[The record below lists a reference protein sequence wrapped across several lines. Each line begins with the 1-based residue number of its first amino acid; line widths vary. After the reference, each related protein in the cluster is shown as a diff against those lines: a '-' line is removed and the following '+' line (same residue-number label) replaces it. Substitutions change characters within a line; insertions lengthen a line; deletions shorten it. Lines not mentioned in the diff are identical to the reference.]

1 MPGAGEAKGEIMTE
15 TSVPSW
21 PKRPRGISALRGL
34 FAERH
39 ARYLMP
45 APAVVTIAAMMV
57 FPVLY
62 TLWLSFHAWFASSPK
77 GPTFVGLENY
87 VTLIF
92 TDSRFQGALLRTV
105 LFTVLAVGVQTVLGI
120 AMALVFN
127 EEFSGRGLFRTL
139 FLLPMMATPVAVS
152 LVWLMMFDPTSGLL
166 NYLLDLVGVGP
177 SLWVADPNLALLC
190 LVVVDSWKFTPL
202 IMLIVLAGLS
212 ALPPEPYES
221 AVIDGAS
228 APQLFWHI
236 TLPLLRPTIMVAALF
251 RAIDALKTFDSIF
264 VITRGGPL
272 YASETLN
279 IYSFVTAFQYFNMGY
294 SSALL
299 VIFFG
304 IIMGVSVLFMWL
316 RRVSW

>member
-1 MPGAGEAKGEIMTE
+1 MPWV
-15 TSVPSW
+15 S
-21 PKRPRGISALRGL
+21 GL
-34 FAERH
+34 VSERN

-45 APAVVTIAAMMV
+45 APAVLAIAAMMV

-62 TLWLSFHAWFASSPK
+62 TFWLSFHEWFASSPK
-77 GPTFVGLENY
+77 GPAFVGLENY
-87 VTLIF
+87 AKLIL
-92 TDSRFQGALLRTV
+92 TDPRFQGAFLRTFV
-105 LFTVLAVGVQTVLGI
+105 FTLLAVGLQTMLGI

-127 EEFSGRGLFRTL
+127 EEFRGRGLFRTL

-152 LVWLMMFDPTSGLL
+152 LVWLMMYDPTSGLL
-166 NYLLDLVGVGP
+166 NYLLSLLGIGP
-177 SLWVADPNLALLC
+177 SLWVADPSIALLC

-212 ALPPEPYES
+212 ALPAEPYES
-221 AVIDGAS
+221 AIIDGAS
-228 APQLFWHI
+228 TVQLFWHI
-236 TLPLLRPTIMVAALF
+236 TLPLLRPTIMVAVLF
-251 RAIDALKTFDSIF
+251 RSIDALKTFDSIF

-279 IYSFVTAFQYFNMGY
+279 IYSFMQAFQYFNMGY

-299 VIFFG
+299 VIFFL
-304 IIMGVSVLFMWL
+304 IVMGVSVLFMWL

>member
-1 MPGAGEAKGEIMTE
+1 MTE
-15 TSVPSW
+15 TSAPPR
-21 PKRPRGISALRGL
+21 PKRPFGFPAPRGL
-34 FAERH
+34 VSERH
-39 ARYLMP
+39 ARYLLP
-45 APAVVTIAAMMV
+45 APAVIAIAAMMI
-57 FPVLY
+57 FPVVY
-62 TLWLSFHAWFASSPK
+62 TFWLSFHEWFASSPK
-77 GPTFVGLENY
+77 SPVFVGLENY
-87 VTLIF
+87 YTLIVA
-92 TDSRFQGALLRTV
+92 DPRFQGAFVRTFV
-105 LFTVLAVGVQTVLGI
+105 FTVLAVGLQTVLGI
-120 AMALVFN
+120 TMALVFN

-236 TLPLLRPTIMVAALF
+236 TLPLLRPTIMVAVLF

-272 YASETLN
+272 YATETLN

-299 VIFFG
+299 VIFFV
-304 IIMGVSVLFMWL
+304 IVMGVSMLCMRL
-316 RRVSW
+316 RRVAW

>member
-1 MPGAGEAKGEIMTE
+1 MSTRRAAALPC
-15 TSVPSW
+15 
-21 PKRPRGISALRGL
+21 RPRGMPWVSGL
-34 FAERH
+34 LSERN

-45 APAVVTIAAMMV
+45 APAVLAIAAMMV

-62 TLWLSFHAWFASSPK
+62 TFWLSFHEWFASSPK
-77 GPTFVGLENY
+77 GPAFVGLENY
-87 VTLIF
+87 AKLIL
-92 TDSRFQGALLRTV
+92 TDPRFQGAFLRTFV
-105 LFTVLAVGVQTVLGI
+105 FTLLAVGLQTMLGI

-127 EEFSGRGLFRTL
+127 EEFRGRGLFRTL

-152 LVWLMMFDPTSGLL
+152 LVWLMMYDPTSGLL
-166 NYLLDLVGVGP
+166 NYLLSLLGIGP
-177 SLWVADPNLALLC
+177 SLWVADPSIALLC

-212 ALPPEPYES
+212 ALPAEPYES
-221 AVIDGAS
+221 AIIDGAS
-228 APQLFWHI
+228 TVQLFWHI
-236 TLPLLRPTIMVAALF
+236 TLPLLRPTIMVAVLF
-251 RAIDALKTFDSIF
+251 RSIDALKTFDSIF

-279 IYSFVTAFQYFNMGY
+279 IYSFMQAFQYFNMGY

-299 VIFFG
+299 VIFFL
-304 IIMGVSVLFMWL
+304 IVMGVSVLFMWL

>member
-1 MPGAGEAKGEIMTE
+1 MAAEL
-15 TSVPSW
+15 
-21 PKRPRGISALRGL
+21 KRLLSDRRLWRG
-34 FAERH
+34 
-39 ARYLMP
+39 P
-45 APAVVTIAAMMV
+45 APAVLAIAAMMV

-62 TLWLSFHAWFASSPK
+62 TFWLSFHEWFASSPK

-87 VTLIF
+87 AKLIL
-92 TDSRFQGALLRTV
+92 TDPRFQGAFLRTFV
-105 LFTVLAVGVQTVLGI
+105 FTLLAVGLQTMLGI

-127 EEFSGRGLFRTL
+127 EEFRGRGLFRTL

-152 LVWLMMFDPTSGLL
+152 LVWLMMYDPTSGLL
-166 NYLLDLVGVGP
+166 NYLLSLLGIGP
-177 SLWVADPNLALLC
+177 SLWVADPSIALLC

-212 ALPPEPYES
+212 ALPAEPYES
-221 AVIDGAS
+221 AIIDGAS
-228 APQLFWHI
+228 AVQLFWHI
-236 TLPLLRPTIMVAALF
+236 TLPLLRPTIMVAVLF
-251 RAIDALKTFDSIF
+251 RSIDALKTFDSIF

-279 IYSFVTAFQYFNMGY
+279 IYSFMQAFQYFNMGY

-299 VIFFG
+299 VIFFL
-304 IIMGVSVLFMWL
+304 IVMGVSVLFMWL